1 MNLKW
6 LKHLSQDQAKQKD
19 FKQQL
24 KAAWPV
30 LERLRDI
37 LDEETTSQENWAV
50 SQKSFDTMNWEFK
63 MAFITGDR
71 HRCHKIKELIN
82 SIKENIDHDG

>member
-6 LKHLSQDQAKQKD
+6 LKHLKDSDKQKD
-19 FKQQL
+19 FRQQI

-30 LERLRDI
+30 LERLKEI
-37 LDEETTSQENWAV
+37 LDEETLSQENWSV
-50 SQKSFDTMNWEFK
+50 SQKSFDNPNWEFK
-63 MAFITGDR
+63 MAFVTGDR

-82 SIKENIDHDG
+82 SVKETIDHDG